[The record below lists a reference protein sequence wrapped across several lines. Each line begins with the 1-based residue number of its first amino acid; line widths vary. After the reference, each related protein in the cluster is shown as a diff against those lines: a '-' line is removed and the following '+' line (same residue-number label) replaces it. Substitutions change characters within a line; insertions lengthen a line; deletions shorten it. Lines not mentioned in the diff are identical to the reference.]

1 MRLPPYFYY
10 RSSTIMSDYLDLYD
24 YRIRVAAMYRERNQ
38 AILSGADPVAAWER
52 FRAVRDDLFAHHPQS
67 ALDDAQRSTFQGLP
81 YFAYNAEM
89 RFIVDID
96 TIVEPTRLS
105 VAMNGDESM
114 AMTTVGCVHFVVEG
128 EAGSRS
134 TVLLAA
140 ARRGGLLPMSRSTRP
155 CCRV

>member
-38 AILSGADPVAAWER
+38 AILSGADPVAAWQR
-52 FRAVRDDLFAHHPQS
+52 FRAIRDDLFAHHPQS
-67 ALDDAQRSTFQGLP
+67 ALDEEQRRTFQGLP

-96 TIVEPTRLS
+96 TNVEPTRLR
-105 VAMNGDESM
+105 VAMNADETM
-114 AMTTVGCVHFVVEG
+114 AMTTVGRVHFGVEG
-128 EAGSRS
+128 EAALGSI
-134 TVLLAA
+134 LLLGAYG
-140 ARRGGLLPMSRSTRP
+140 GGLVLTFHDYISP
-155 CCRV
+155 V